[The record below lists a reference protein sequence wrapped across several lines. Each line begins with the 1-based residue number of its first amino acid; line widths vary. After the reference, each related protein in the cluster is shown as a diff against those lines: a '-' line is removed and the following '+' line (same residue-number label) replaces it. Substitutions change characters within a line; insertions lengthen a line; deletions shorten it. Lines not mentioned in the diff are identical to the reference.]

1 MYKIQIEDIYSILEE
16 LYTVIHGDMEK
27 QAHYI
32 QVLLADEL
40 DQHKEREVKIV
51 NEYIKTL

>member
-1 MYKIQIEDIYSILEE
+1 MYKIQIGYIYSILEE

-51 NEYIKTL
+51 NKHVKTL